1 MTPLK
6 RRTFIRAA
14 SAAAVL
20 GAAGTR
26 FSSLAFAQGAPVK
39 IGAMLPMSGI
49 GAEAGAAW
57 LNGIKAAQLQWN
69 ANGGLLGR
77 QIEIVVRDDKF
88 TSAGAVSAVRELAGE
103 GVNVSIGAGQ
113 SPMALAIAPILGELK
128 SVVVAPAPSVMSVT
142 HENFSR
148 NFFRLSSNAL
158 MLYGG
163 IGNLMTTRFA
173 DVQTWAVIAPDSENG
188 RDVAR
193 YFKAGVEQAAAKAD
207 RKVKVME
214 PVFASLNKADY
225 KIEINNLMNSGAEG
239 LFIGLTA
246 APCVSLLQQGRAVG
260 MDKKFKVIGEAGT
273 ELLIAKAMQK
283 STPQNLWGVTFWAPE
298 LEPFKSQFPMSKDL
312 SEYIVKVTGTPFV
325 PGIVQASHR
334 SALAIFNAVKKANSI
349 ETDAV
354 IQALEG
360 LQFDTAAG
368 PYRIRKEDHQGIGS
382 FYFAKI
388 GARDAAPGYGLE
400 QVVRLDETE
409 IVEPATPGKKYEG

>member
-1 MTPLK
+1 MNLQ
-6 RRTFIRAA
+6 RRTLIQAA

-20 GAAGTR
+20 GAAGAR
-26 FSSLAFAQGAPVK
+26 FSHAQGGPVRV
-39 IGAMLPMSGI
+39 GAMLPMSGI

-88 TSAGAVSAVRELAGE
+88 TSAGAVSAVREMAGE

-113 SPMALAIAPILGELK
+113 SPMALAIAPILKELN
-128 SVVVAPAPSVMSVT
+128 SIVVAPAPTVMSVT

-173 DVQTWAVIAPDSENG
+173 DVKTWAVIAPDSENG

-193 YFKAGVEQAAAKAD
+193 FFNTGVKAAADKGK
-207 RKVKVME
+207 REVKVLE

-260 MDKKFKVIGEAGT
+260 LDKKFKVIGEAGT
-273 ELLIAKAMQK
+273 ELMIAKAMQK

-298 LEPFKSQFPMSKDL
+298 LEPFKSEFPVSKQL
-312 SEYIVKVTGTPFV
+312 SEYIVKVAGTPHV

-349 ETDAV
+349 ETEAV

-360 LQFDTAAG
+360 LQFDSAAG

-400 QVVRLDETE
+400 QVVRLDESE
-409 IVEPATPGKKYEG
+409 IVEPAAPGKKYEG

>member
-1 MTPLK
+1 MSMK
-6 RRTFIRAA
+6 RRSFLQT
-14 SAAAVL
+14 SAAAAVGVMGL
-20 GAAGTR
+20 
-26 FSSLAFAQGAPVK
+26 SSMNLVRAQQSGPIR
-39 IGAMLPMSGI
+39 IGVMLPMSGI

-57 LNGIKAAQLQWN
+57 LNGIKAAQMQWN

-88 TSAGAVSAVRELAGE
+88 TSAGAVSAARELAGD
-103 GVNVSIGAGQ
+103 GVNLSIGAGQ
-113 SPMALAIAPILGELK
+113 SPMALAIAPILPELK

-163 IGNLMTTRFA
+163 IGNLMTTRFS
-173 DVQTWAVIAPDSENG
+173 DVETWAVIAPDSENG

-193 YFKAGVEQAAAKAD
+193 YFKAGVAQAAAKSG
-207 RKVKVME
+207 RKVQVLE

-225 KIEINNLMNSGAEG
+225 KIEINNLMNSGAQG

-260 MDKKFKVIGEAGT
+260 MEKRFKVIGEAGT
-273 ELLIAKAMQK
+273 ELMIAKAMQK

-298 LEPFKSQFPMSKDL
+298 LEPFKTQFPVSRDL
-312 SEYIVKVTGTPFV
+312 SEYIVKVAGTPYV

-334 SALAIFNAVKKANSI
+334 SALAIFNAVKKANSTD
-349 ETDAV
+349 TDAV
-354 IQALEG
+354 IAALEG

-409 IVEPATPGKKYEG
+409 IVEPPSPGRKFEG

>member
-1 MTPLK
+1 MTMQ
-6 RRTFIRAA
+6 RRTLVGAA

-20 GAAGTR
+20 GATGAR
-26 FSSLAFAQGAPVK
+26 FSQAQTPSVK
-39 IGAMLPMSGI
+39 RGGMLPMSAT

-69 ANGGLLGR
+69 ADGGLLGR

-103 GVNVSIGAGQ
+103 GINLSVGAGQ
-113 SPMALAIAPILGELK
+113 SPMALAIAPILHELK
-128 SVVVAPAPSVMSVT
+128 SVVVAPAPSVMSIT

-148 NFFRLSSNAL
+148 NFFRLASNAQ

-163 IGNLMTTRFA
+163 IGNLMTGKFT
-173 DVQTWAVIAPDSENG
+173 DVQTWAVIAPDSENA

-193 YFKAGVEQAAAKAD
+193 YSKAGDTAAAAKAG
-207 RKVKVME
+207 RQVKVIE

-225 KIEINNLMNSGAEG
+225 KIEINGLMNSGAQG

-298 LEPFKSQFPMSKDL
+298 LEPFKSQFPVSRDL
-312 SEYIVKVTGTPFV
+312 SEYILKVAGTPFV

-334 SALAIFNAVKKANSI
+334 SALAIFHAVKKANSS
-349 ETDAV
+349 ETEAV
-354 IQALEG
+354 ITALEG

-388 GARDAAPGYGLE
+388 GAREAPPGYGLE
-400 QVVRLDETE
+400 QVIRLDENE
-409 IVEPATPGKKYEG
+409 IVEPPSPGRKYEG

>member
-1 MTPLK
+1 MTIP
-6 RRTFIRAA
+6 RRTLLQAA

-20 GAAGTR
+20 GAAGAR
-26 FSSLAFAQGAPVK
+26 PLRAQGAPIRV
-39 IGAMLPMSGI
+39 GAMLPMSGI
-49 GAEAGAAW
+49 GAEAGTAW
-57 LNGIKAAQLQWN
+57 LHGIKAAQMQWN
-69 ANGGLLGR
+69 DNGGLLGR
-77 QIEIVVRDDKF
+77 KIEIVVRDDKF
-88 TSAGAVSAVRELAGE
+88 TSAGAVNAARELAGE
-103 GVNVSIGAGQ
+103 GVNLSIGAGQ
-113 SPMALAIAPILGELK
+113 SPMALAIAPILAELK
-128 SVVVAPAPSVMSVT
+128 SMVVAPAPTVMSVT

-163 IGNLMTTRFA
+163 IGNLMTARFA
-173 DVQTWAVIAPDSENG
+173 DVKTWAVIAPDSENG

-193 YFKAGVEQAAAKAD
+193 YFKAGAMAAAAKAG
-207 RKVKVME
+207 RQVKVAE
-214 PVFASLNKADY
+214 PVFASLNKSDY

-260 MDKKFKVIGEAGT
+260 LDRKFKVIGEAGT
-273 ELLIAKAMQK
+273 ELMIAKAMQK
-283 STPQNLWGVTFWAPE
+283 STPKNLWGVTFWAPE
-298 LEPFKSQFPMSKDL
+298 LEPFKSEFPVSKQL
-312 SEYIVKVTGTPFV
+312 SEYILKVAGTPWV

-334 SALAIFNAVKKANSI
+334 SALGIFHAVKKAGST

-354 IQALEG
+354 IAALEG

-368 PYRIRKEDHQGIGS
+368 PYRVRKEDHQGIGS

-400 QVVRLDETE
+400 QVFRLDENE
-409 IVEPATPGKKYEG
+409 IVEPPSPGKKYEG

>member
-1 MTPLK
+1 MTSLN
-6 RRTFIRAA
+6 RRTLIQAA

-26 FSSLAFAQGAPVK
+26 FSSLAHSQGTPVK

-193 YFKAGVEQAAAKAD
+193 YFKAGVEQAAAKAG

-273 ELLIAKAMQK
+273 ELMIAKAMQK

-298 LEPFKSQFPMSKDL
+298 LEPFKSQFPVSKDL
-312 SEYIVKVTGTPFV
+312 SEYIVKVAGTPFV

-334 SALAIFNAVKKANSI
+334 SALAIFNAVKKANST

-409 IVEPATPGKKYEG
+409 IVEPAAPGKKYEG

>member
-1 MTPLK
+1 MSLK
-6 RRTFIRAA
+6 RRTFIQAA

-20 GAAGTR
+20 GAASAR
-26 FSSLAFAQGAPVK
+26 FLPPARAQGAPIR

-57 LNGIKAAQLQWN
+57 LNGIKAAQMQWN

-77 QIEIVVRDDKF
+77 RIEIVVRDDKF
-88 TSAGAVSAVRELAGE
+88 TSEGAVVAAREMASD
-103 GVNVSIGAGQ
+103 GVNLSIGAGQ
-113 SPMALAIAPILGELK
+113 SPMALAIAPILAELK

-148 NFFRLSSNAL
+148 NFFRLASNAL

-163 IGNLMTTRFA
+163 VGDLMTTRFA
-173 DVQTWAVIAPDSENG
+173 DVNAWTVIAPDSENG

-193 YFKAGVEQAAAKAD
+193 YFKAGVTRAAAKSG
-207 RKVKVME
+207 RKVQVLE
-214 PVFASLNKADY
+214 PVFTSLNKADY
-225 KIEINNLMNSGAEG
+225 RIEINNLMNSSAQG

-246 APCVSLLQQGRAVG
+246 APCISLLQQGRAVG
-260 MDKKFKVIGEAGT
+260 MDRKFKVIGEAGT
-273 ELLIAKAMQK
+273 ELMIAKAMQK
-283 STPQNLWGVTFWAPE
+283 STPKNLWGVTFWAPE
-298 LEPFKSQFPMSKDL
+298 LEPFKSQFPVSKQL
-312 SEYIVKVTGTPFV
+312 SEYILKVAGTPFV

-334 SALAIFNAVKKANSI
+334 SALALFHAVKKANSTST
-349 ETDAV
+349 EAV
-354 IQALEG
+354 IAALEG

-388 GARDAAPGYGLE
+388 GARDTPPGYGLE
-400 QVVRLDETE
+400 EVVRRDEAE
-409 IVEPATPGKKYEG
+409 LVEPPSPGKKYEG

>member
-1 MTPLK
+1 MSLK
-6 RRTFIRAA
+6 RRTLVQAVGAA
-14 SAAAVL
+14 TLL

-26 FSSLAFAQGAPVK
+26 FSPSARAQGGPVR

-57 LNGIKAAQLQWN
+57 LNGIKAAQMQWN
-69 ANGGLLGR
+69 ASGGLLGR

-88 TSAGAVSAVRELAGE
+88 TSAGAVAAARELAGD
-103 GVNVSIGAGQ
+103 GVNLSVGAGQ
-113 SPMALAIAPILGELK
+113 SPMALAIAPILAELK
-128 SVVVAPAPSVMSVT
+128 SVVVAPAPSAMSLT

-148 NFFRLSSNAL
+148 NLFRLASNAL

-163 IGNLMTTRFA
+163 IGNLMTARFP
-173 DVQTWAVIAPDSENG
+173 DVDTWAVITPDSENG
-188 RDVAR
+188 RDVAH
-193 YFKAGVEQAAAKAD
+193 YFKAGVAQAAAKSG
-207 RKVKVME
+207 RKVQVQE
-214 PVFASLNKADY
+214 PVYTSLNKADY
-225 KIEINNLMNSGAEG
+225 KIEINSLMNSGAQG

-260 MDKKFKVIGEAGT
+260 MDKHFKVIGEAGT
-273 ELLIAKAMQK
+273 ELMIAKAMQK

-298 LEPFKSQFPMSKDL
+298 LEPFKSGFPVSKTL
-312 SEYIVKVTGTPFV
+312 SEYILKVAGTPFV

-334 SALAIFNAVKKANSI
+334 SALALFHAIKKANS
-349 ETDAV
+349 TDTEAV
-354 IQALEG
+354 IAALEG

-388 GARDAAPGYGLE
+388 GARSAAPGYGLE
-400 QVVRLDETE
+400 QVVRLDEAE
-409 IVEPATPGKKYEG
+409 IIEPATPGKKYEG